1 MIDITLSENK
11 ENEDILLDI
20 NNDELFKQKKKN
32 IIMNDRE
39 LLALQGNLLMMGFD
53 LNMINKVI
61 MYFNIRTINEAID
74 YLSKS
79 DEGMWRHPFV
89 ESQEENLKENE
100 PGLNNSILDNV
111 ITRVKT
117 LNFDKSSK
125 NLCEICGESKEFH
138 IINNISNVQIGNN
151 ILDFDLDNNNLLLND
166 NSNYSIDNIN
176 NNNNKEPEIINIK
189 EDDDKTKN
197 ECLICLD
204 KLENPVVI
212 ERCKHR
218 FCHDCFEDYLNNLIN
233 QNNIDKIPCP
243 NKACNNKSL
252 SPDFFSN
259 YLSQE
264 QLIKYNQFKSKNE
277 IAKDKCKIFC
287 PLCDSY
293 AKIDNPEKYDTNNDS
308 YKKSKLI
315 CQKGHE
321 FCSCGRPNH
330 EGECYHDTDEF
341 RNLITKEKIK
351 KCPKCGFLIK
361 KNNGCNHM
369 TCGNKACKYEFCWL
383 CLQES
388 LPGHFETGPCSGK
401 QFIDPDSIFYQ
412 LEQKYPFLFYVF
424 TFFKI
429 IFCLIIFSLT
439 LCFPVSALWFLYGF
453 FLHENYNMDDNDAD
467 KLYVLPKCLTI
478 WHFILGIPI
487 LFATQ
492 SLYYFGLAIGLIVLA
507 TYLWRLFINSF
518 CVCLLNLYN

>member
-1 MIDITLSENK
+1 MIDIAISENK
-11 ENEDILLDI
+11 ENEDILLDT

-32 IIMNDRE
+32 INVNDRE

-53 LNMINKVI
+53 LDMINKAI
-61 MYFNIRTINEAID
+61 KYFNIRTINEAID

-79 DEGMWRHPFV
+79 DDGMWHHPFV
-89 ESQEENLKENE
+89 ESKEENIKENE

-125 NLCEICGESKEFH
+125 NICEICGESKEFH
-138 IINNISNVQIGNN
+138 VININGNDQNGNN
-151 ILDFDLDNNNLLLND
+151 MLDLDQDNNLLLADD
-166 NSNYSIDNIN
+166 NNNNLIDNIN
-176 NNNNKEPEIINIK
+176 IDNNKESKIINIK
-189 EDDDKTKN
+189 EDDDKNKN
-197 ECLICLD
+197 ECLICLGE
-204 KLENPVVI
+204 LENPVII
-212 ERCKHR
+212 ERCKHK

-252 SPDFFSN
+252 SPDFFSK
-259 YLSQE
+259 YISQE

-308 YKKSKLI
+308 YKKSKLV

-330 EGECYHDTDEF
+330 EGECYHDTEEF

-388 LPGHFETGPCSGK
+388 LPDHFETGPCSGK
-401 QFIDPDSIFYQ
+401 QFIDPDSVFYQ

-429 IFCLIIFSLT
+429 IFCIMILAVT
-439 LCFPVSALWFLYGF
+439 LCFPALALWIMYGITI
-453 FLHENYNMDDNDAD
+453 HENYLLEEDDVD
-467 KLYVLPKCLTI
+467 KMYSLSKCLTI
-478 WHFILGIPI
+478 WHFIIGIP
-487 LFATQ
+487 LFLATQ
-492 SLYYFGLAIGLIVLA
+492 SIFYLCLAIGLVVLVL
-507 TYLWRLFINSF
+507 YLLFAICACICS
-518 CVCLLNLYN
+518 C